1 MIVVSEY
8 LHVADRA
15 AELGIRLSDEIAV
28 MPDNFANAPSRED
41 FVHGAGAA
49 SVRLLLEGNILTR
62 MSHDARHAAQGAQED
77 WHVTLFAPSRLARLS
92 PDRLA
97 AALREISDHLG
108 AMAKAFPRRKIA
120 LTLIVERGSD
130 GSCKRLT
137 YEGDVSSLGPLLD
150 KALAIAGE

>member
-15 AELGIRLSDEIAV
+15 AELGLRLTDEIVV
-28 MPDNFANAPSRED
+28 MPDNFATAPSPEA
-41 FVHGAGAA
+41 FVHRPGGA
-49 SVRLLLEGNILTR
+49 SVQLLLEGRIVGR
-62 MSHDARHAAQGAQED
+62 MSHDARHAMGGSEED
-77 WHVTLFAPSRLARLS
+77 WHVTLFAPSRLAKLA

-97 AALREISDHLG
+97 AALGEIAAHLG
-108 AMAKAFPRRKIA
+108 GIAKAFPHRQIN
-120 LTLIVERGSD
+120 LCLIVERGSD